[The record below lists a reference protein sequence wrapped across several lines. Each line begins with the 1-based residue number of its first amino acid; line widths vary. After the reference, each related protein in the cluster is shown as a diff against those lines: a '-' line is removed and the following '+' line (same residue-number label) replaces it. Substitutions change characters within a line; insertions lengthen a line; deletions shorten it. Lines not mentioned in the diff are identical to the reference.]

1 MTAVEDPRLRLAA
14 ETMGEVQVI
23 NEPDL
28 PRLLLLV
35 ADSSGRRYV
44 VKQHRS
50 AERFAQEVRAYTT
63 YLTSLRDLTA
73 ELVAHD
79 PSSRTLLLS
88 YVPGDDCDS
97 PVLTSAERSL
107 SHHRAGAALRRLHD
121 AVPQEQAELAGSYL
135 ADRMRQWTRRA
146 DHAGIISRDERRHLH
161 AYALQLSST
170 VLEGSICHLD
180 YQPRNW
186 RLHRDEIFIVDFEH
200 CRPDARVRDFA
211 RLEHRRWARQPE
223 LRDAFYSGYGRL
235 LSDADQQL
243 LHLFAAIEA
252 VTALVRGHET
262 GDAELSAHGRALL
275 TRLP

>member
-14 ETMGEVQVI
+14 ETVGEVQVI

-28 PRLLLLV
+28 PRRLLLV

-50 AERFAQEVRAYTT
+50 AERFAQEIRAYTT

-88 YVPGDDCDS
+88 CLQGSNCDN
-97 PVLTSAERSL
+97 PALTSTECSL
-107 SHHRAGAALRRLHD
+107 SHYLAGAALRRLHD
-121 AVPQEQAELAGSYL
+121 AVPQEQAELAGPDL
-135 ADRMRQWTRRA
+135 AERMREWTRRA

-161 AYALQLSST
+161 ACALRLSST
-170 VLEGSICHLD
+170 AMQGSICHLD

-186 RLHRDEIFIVDFEH
+186 RLHRDEFFIVDFEH

-211 RLEHRRWARQPE
+211 RLEHRHWTGQPH
-223 LRDAFYSGYGRL
+223 LRDAFFAGYGRL
-235 LSDADQQL
+235 LSNAEQQL
-243 LHLFAAIEA
+243 LRLFGAIEA

-275 TRLP
+275 THLP

>member
-14 ETMGEVQVI
+14 ETVGEVQVI
-23 NEPDL
+23 NGPTL
-28 PRLLLLV
+28 PRRLLLV

-50 AERFAQEVRAYTT
+50 AERFAQEVRAYAT

-79 PSSRTLLLS
+79 PSNRTLLLS

-97 PVLTSAERSL
+97 PALTFAERSL
-107 SHHRAGAALRRLHD
+107 SHHCAGVALRRLHD
-121 AVPQEQAELAGSYL
+121 AASQEQAELSDFGL
-135 ADRMRQWTRRA
+135 ADRMYQWTRRA
-146 DHAGIISRDERRHLH
+146 DNAGIVSRDERRWLH
-161 AYALQLSST
+161 VCALRLSST
-170 VLEGSICHLD
+170 AMEGSICHLD

-186 RLHRDEIFIVDFEH
+186 RLHREALFIVDFEH

-211 RLEHRRWARQPE
+211 RLEHRHWVGQPQ
-223 LRDAFYSGYGRL
+223 LRDAFFTGYGRL
-235 LSDADQQL
+235 LSDAEQQL
-243 LHLFAAIEA
+243 LHLFGAIEA

-262 GDAELSAHGRALL
+262 GNAELSAHGRALL
-275 TRLP
+275 TSLS

>member
-14 ETMGEVQVI
+14 DVVGEVQAI
-23 NEPDL
+23 NGPDL
-28 PRLLLLV
+28 PRRLLLV

-50 AERFAQEVRAYTT
+50 AHRFTQEVRAYTT

-88 YVPGDDCDS
+88 YLPGDDCDS
-97 PVLTSAERSL
+97 PTLTSAERSL
-107 SHHRAGAALRRLHD
+107 SHHRAGAALRRFHD

-146 DHAGIISRDERRHLH
+146 DQAGIISLDERRHLH
-161 AYALQLSST
+161 AFALRLSST
-170 VLEGSICHLD
+170 AMQGSICHLD

-186 RLHRDEIFIVDFEH
+186 RLHRDEFFIVDFEH

-211 RLEHRRWARQPE
+211 RLEHRRWTGQPH
-223 LRDAFYSGYGRL
+223 LRDAFFAGYGRL
-235 LSDADQQL
+235 LSDAEQQL
-243 LHLFAAIEA
+243 LRLFGAIEA

>member
-1 MTAVEDPRLRLAA
+1 MSRIEDPRLRLAA
-14 ETMGEVQVI
+14 GTVGEVRI
-23 NEPDL
+23 ISEPDL
-28 PRLLLLV
+28 PRRLLLV

-50 AERFAQEVRAYTT
+50 DERFAREVRAYTT

-97 PVLTSAERSL
+97 PALTFAERSL

-121 AVPQEQAELAGSYL
+121 AVPQEQAELSGSDL

-146 DHAGIISRDERRHLH
+146 DHAGIISHDERCLLH
-161 AYALQLSST
+161 AYALRLFST
-170 VLEGSICHLD
+170 AMEGSICHLD

-186 RLHRDEIFIVDFEH
+186 RLHRDALSIVDFEH
-200 CRPDARVRDFA
+200 CHPDARVRDFA
-211 RLEHRRWARQPE
+211 RLEHRHWVGQPH
-223 LRDAFYSGYGRL
+223 LRDAFFTGYGRL
-235 LSDADQQL
+235 LPDADQQF
-243 LHLFAAIEA
+243 LHLFGAIEA

-262 GDAELSAHGRALL
+262 GNAELSAHGRAVL
-275 TRLP
+275 TRLS

>member
-1 MTAVEDPRLRLAA
+1 MSGIEDPRLRLAA
-14 ETMGEVQVI
+14 ETVGEVRI
-23 NEPDL
+23 ISEPGL
-28 PRLLLLV
+28 PRRLLLV
-35 ADSSGRRYV
+35 ADWSGRRYV

-50 AERFAQEVRAYTT
+50 AERFAQEIRAYAT

-97 PVLTSAERSL
+97 PALTSAERSL

-121 AVPQEQAELAGSYL
+121 ATPEEQAELPGSGL
-135 ADRMRQWTRRA
+135 ADRMHQWTRRA
-146 DHAGIISRDERRHLH
+146 DDAGIVSRDERRLLH
-161 AYALQLSST
+161 AYALRLSST
-170 VLEGSICHLD
+170 AMEGSICHLD

-186 RLHRDEIFIVDFEH
+186 RLHRDALFVVDFEH

-211 RLEHRRWARQPE
+211 RLEHRHWVGQPH
-223 LRDAFYSGYGRL
+223 LRDAFFTGYGRL
-235 LSDADQQL
+235 LSDAEQQL
-243 LHLFAAIEA
+243 LHLFGAIEA

-262 GDAELSAHGRALL
+262 GNAELSAHGRALL
-275 TRLP
+275 TSLS